1 MRNPIETLLTDTVIS
16 RIKAE
21 DPRSQEILA
30 KLVKHLHAFIK
41 DVEPTE
47 AEWFKAIDF
56 LTRTGQKCDNKRQE
70 FILFSD
76 VLGASMLVDAINHRA
91 HGDSTATTVTGPF
104 HAAARVY
111 KLGDNI
117 ARGKEAQRGEPTVV
131 SGKVLDTK
139 GRPLSNATIDVW
151 QSDDIGYYD
160 VQDVNQPEM
169 NLRGIFKTNESGEFW
184 FRTIKPAAYPIP
196 TDGPV
201 GELLRASGRDA
212 MRPAHIHFWIKSDG
226 YKDLITHLFVAG
238 DKYLDSDA
246 VFGVKESLILNFEK
260 NMSPVE
266 ASKWKVSAPFYHVQY
281 DFKLERKDGQQ

>member
-1 MRNPIETLLTDTVIS
+1 MRNPIETQLTDTVIS

-21 DPRSQEILA
+21 NPRSQEILS

-47 AEWFKAIDF
+47 DEWFKAIDF
-56 LTRTGQKCDNKRQE
+56 LTRTGQKCDKKRQE

-91 HGDSTATTVTGPF
+91 QGDSTATTVTGPF
-104 HAAARVY
+104 HAAAHVY
-111 KLGDNI
+111 KSGDNI
-117 ARGKEAQRGEPTVV
+117 ARGPEAQRGEPTVV
-131 SGKVLDTK
+131 SGRVLDSD
-139 GRPLSNATIDVW
+139 GRPLNATIDVW

-169 NLRGIFKTNESGEFW
+169 NLRGVFKTNASGEFW

-201 GELLRASGRDA
+201 GELLRTSGRDA

-238 DKYLDSDA
+238 DKYLNSDA

-260 NMSPVE
+260 NTSVVE
-266 ASKWKVSAPFYHVQY
+266 ASSWKVSAPFYLVQY
-281 DFKLERKDGQQ
+281 DFKLERK

>member
-1 MRNPIETLLTDTVIS
+1 MRNPIETQLTDTVIS
-16 RIKAE
+16 RIKAQ
-21 DPRSQEILA
+21 DPRTQEILT

-47 AEWFKAIDF
+47 SEWFKAIDF
-56 LTRTGQKCDNKRQE
+56 LTRTGQKCDDKRQE

-91 HGDSTATTVTGPF
+91 HDESTATTVTGPF
-104 HAAARVY
+104 HAASRSY
-111 KLGDNI
+111 KSGDTI
-117 ARGKEAQRGEPTVV
+117 AHGKEAQRGEPTVV
-131 SGKVLDTK
+131 SGKVLDLN
-139 GRPLSNATIDVW
+139 GHPLSNATVDVW
-151 QSDDIGYYD
+151 QSDDVGYYD
-160 VQDVNQPEM
+160 VQDVTQPEM
-169 NLRGIFKTNESGEFW
+169 NLRGVFKTNDSGEFW

-201 GELLRASGRDA
+201 GELLRASGRDS
-212 MRPAHIHFWIKSDG
+212 MRPAHIHFWIKSNG

-260 NMSPVE
+260 NMNAVE
-266 ASKWKVSAPFYHVQY
+266 ASKWKVSTPFYHVQY
-281 DFKLERKDGQQ
+281 DFKLERKD